1 MVGARSSNRHSIY
14 TATSVATNLGRWIS
28 VASATAAL
36 IGLSICNAMQS
47 SAFDGVRAGAYL
59 LRTRRGSCLPL
70 IRVESR
76 DLSFIPITRLI
87 SLSSHTSKEDIYV
100 RR

>member
-14 TATSVATNLGRWIS
+14 SATSFATNLGRWIS
-28 VASATAAL
+28 VASATAVL

-47 SAFDGVRAGAYL
+47 SAFDCVRAGAYL

-70 IRVESR
+70 VRIESP
-76 DLSFIPITRLI
+76 DSSSIPITRLI
-87 SLSSHTSKEDIYV
+87 SLSGHTPKEYIYV